1 MDELAGL
8 QGTYHDGVF
17 FTEAEAP
24 ANRIAD
30 KPVTVRI
37 PGQNANLT
45 QLKTALARQVS
56 RSGGNALVG
65 FTYGQKSNFLGW
77 DASAWRGSGFV
88 ARP

>member
-8 QGTYHDGVF
+8 RGTYHDGVF

-24 ANRIAD
+24 GARIEA
-30 KPVTVRI
+30 KPVTAKI

-45 QLKTALARQVS
+45 QLKSLLAREVS
-56 RSGGNALVG
+56 RRGGNALVG
-65 FTYGQKSNFLGW
+65 FVYGQKGNLLGW

-88 ARP
+88 AKL